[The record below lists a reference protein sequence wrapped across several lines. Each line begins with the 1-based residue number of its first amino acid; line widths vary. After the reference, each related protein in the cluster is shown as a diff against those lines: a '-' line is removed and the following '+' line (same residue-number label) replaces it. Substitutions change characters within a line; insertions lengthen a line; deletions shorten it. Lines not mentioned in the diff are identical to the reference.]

1 MIPLLWA
8 CVGEAPP
15 PEQGVERYEI
25 ATADG
30 AGLVLHRHQNPGPS
44 VLLVHGLSS
53 NHWTWEID
61 EVRNLGHYLSN
72 AGLDTWLLDLR
83 GHGESRRAADGKPQR
98 SGWVVDDYGRYDL
111 PAAVDLVLAESGR
124 DQVGYVGHSMG
135 GMVAAI
141 YAGTVAGGDEKL
153 SSLVVVGSPIDFTD
167 PDPLL
172 DLGLHAA
179 QFYGP
184 FVGSL
189 PTQAGARLQASLGGT
204 PIPVDALLYNDL
216 SEPYVELMYER
227 VVSPISGGELRQ
239 FGALA
244 GEGGPFVSRNGDYDY
259 RASLARIRSPT
270 LVVAGRA
277 DNVAPVDRVVPWF
290 HEVGADEK
298 RLIVAGRAAGF
309 AADYGHMD
317 LCFGD
322 HVVDEI
328 YPLIR
333 DWVDR

>member
-1 MIPLLWA
+1 MLLLWA
-8 CVGEAPP
+8 CHGEPPP
-15 PEQGVERYEI
+15 PEPGVERHEI

-30 AGLVLHRHQNPGPS
+30 AGLVLHRHRADGPP

-61 EVRNLGHYLSN
+61 ETRNLGHYLEA

-83 GHGESRRAADGKPQR
+83 GHGESRRDAQGKPQR

-111 PAAVDLVLAESGR
+111 PAAIDFVLEQTGHE
-124 DQVGYVGHSMG
+124 QLGYVGHSMG

-153 SSLVVVGSPIDFTD
+153 SSLVVVGSPIDFND

-179 QFYGP
+179 QLYGP
-184 FVGSL
+184 FVASL
-189 PTQAGARLQASLGGT
+189 PTQTGARLQATLDGN
-204 PIPVDALLYNDL
+204 PIPVDELLYSDL
-216 SEPYVELMYER
+216 SPPYRELMYER

-239 FGALA
+239 FGAMA
-244 GEGGPFVSRNGDYDY
+244 GDGGPFTSRNGDYDY
-259 RASLARIRSPT
+259 RASLANVQTPT
-270 LVVAGRA
+270 LVIAGRA
-277 DNVAPVDRVVPWF
+277 DNVAPTDRVVPYYD
-290 HEVGADEK
+290 EVGAAEK
-298 RLIVAGRAAGF
+298 KLVIAGRAAGF
-309 AADYGHMD
+309 SADYGHMD

-322 HVVDEI
+322 HAVDEI

-333 DWVDR
+333 DWVAR